1 MFIELHL
8 IHALPPSNANR
19 DKSGAPKKIQYGGSW
34 RARLSSQSQKRAAR
48 QHYGEWMAVDRKA
61 LAFRSR
67 RHDQALASRL
77 AFGDDADN
85 CYGDLMVARF
95 LLGLFNLKDENLIPA
110 MLEDSGNLL
119 FLSEHELD
127 TIAALAA
134 DHSVLLG
141 DMLERARRYQEALDL
156 NPKKAPAPEKP
167 SARDLQGIRKAL
179 GKLGQQVPG
188 DVALFGRMMA
198 SLTEANIDG
207 CTQVADA
214 ISVNSFAMENTI
226 RGMGRVIGEVDFFTA
241 EDDIEPMDES
251 SKEGAGHLG
260 ELPIVSPVYYRYAN
274 LNVTELARSIG
285 DPELAQQFAKGFI
298 TAFCA
303 TLPTGYIRSRAHLTQ
318 PDYVQV
324 QVTAAQPYSLAPA
337 FQVPINSCAG
347 DEDFLVQSIPHQAAD
362 ALRQYQ
368 DRLASMYGEKSL
380 YKAEVTTAP
389 SWDLPLSTASEWEV
403 PTKVSL
409 FDQAIDG
416 ALAVA
421 MGAGKE
427 VAYA

>member
-77 AFGDDADN
+77 SCCCTGFLGGDADN
-85 CYGDLMVARF
+85 LMVARF
-95 LLGLFNLKDENLIPA
+95 LLGLFNLKDDNLIPA
-110 MLEDSGNLL
+110 MLEDSSNLL

-127 TIAALAA
+127 TIALLAA

-141 DMLERARRYQEALDL
+141 DMLERAGRYREALAL
-156 NPKKAPAPEKP
+156 EPKKAPAPEKP

-198 SLTEANIDG
+198 SLTEASVDG

-214 ISVNSFAMENTI
+214 ISVNSFGITNVK
-226 RGMGRVIGEVDFFTA
+226 GMGQVIGELDFFTA
-241 EDDIEPMDES
+241 EDDIEPMDEE
-251 SKEGAGHLG
+251 SKSGAGHLG
-260 ELPIVSPVYYRYAN
+260 ELPIISPVYYRYV
-274 LNVTELARSIG
+274 NVTELARLIG

-303 TLPTGYIRSRAHLTQ
+303 TLPTGYIRSRGHLTQ

-324 QVTAAQPYSLAPA
+324 QVTAAQPYSLVGA
-337 FQVPINSCAG
+337 FHVPINSCVG

-368 DRLASMYGEKSL
+368 DRLASMYGDKSL
-380 YKAEVTTAP
+380 YKSEVTTHP
-389 SWDLPLSTASEWEV
+389 GWFGMPLDE
-403 PTKVSL
+403 
-409 FDQAIDG
+409 AIDG
-416 ALAVA
+416 ALAVV

>member
-34 RARLSSQSQKRAAR
+34 RARLSSQSQKRVAR

-67 RHDQALASRL
+67 RHDVALASRL
-77 AFGDDADN
+77 SCCCTGFLGGDADN
-85 CYGDLMVARF
+85 LMVARF
-95 LLGLFNLKDENLIPA
+95 LLGLFNLKDDNLIPA

-127 TIAALAA
+127 TIAAMAA

-198 SLTEANIDG
+198 SLTEASVDG

-226 RGMGRVIGEVDFFTA
+226 RGMGRVIGEPDFFTA
-241 EDDIEPMDES
+241 EDDVEPMDES

-274 LNVTELARSIG
+274 LNVTELARLIG

-298 TAFCA
+298 AAFCA
-303 TLPTGYIRSRAHLTQ
+303 TLPTGYIRSRAHLTR

-324 QVTAAQPYSLAPA
+324 QVTAAQPYSLVGA

-347 DEDFLVQSIPHQAAD
+347 DEDFVTQSIPHQAAD

-368 DRLASMYGEKSL
+368 DRLASMYGDKSL
-380 YKAEVTTAP
+380 YKSEVTTQP
-389 SWDLPLSTASEWEV
+389 GWFGMPLDE
-403 PTKVSL
+403 
-409 FDQAIDG
+409 AIDG

-421 MGAGKE
+421 MGAGKPE

>member
-48 QHYGEWMAVDRKA
+48 QHYGAWMAVDRKA

-67 RHDQALASRL
+67 RHDVALASRL
-77 AFGDDADN
+77 GFRTDDDN
-85 CYGDLMVARF
+85 LMVARF
-95 LLGLFNLKDENLIPA
+95 LLGLFNLKDDNLIPA

-127 TIAALAA
+127 TIASLAA
-134 DHSVLLG
+134 DHSVLLA
-141 DMLERARRYQEALDL
+141 DMLERAQRYQEALAL
-156 NPKKAPAPEKP
+156 KPKKAPAPEKP

-198 SLTEANIDG
+198 SLTEASVDG

-214 ISVNSFAMENTI
+214 ISVNSFALENTI

-260 ELPIVSPVYYRYAN
+260 ELPIISPVYYRYAN
-274 LNVTELARSIG
+274 VNVTELSRLIG
-285 DPELAQQFAKGFI
+285 NPELAGQFAKGFI

-303 TLPTGYIRSRAHLTQ
+303 TLPTGYIRSRAHLTR

-324 QVTAAQPYSLAPA
+324 QVTAAQPYSLVGA
-337 FQVPINSCAG
+337 FHVPINDCHGESEFMSVG
-347 DEDFLVQSIPHQAAD
+347 IPHQAAE

-368 DRLASMYGEKSL
+368 DRLNVIYGDKSL
-380 YKAEVTTAP
+380 YKAEATTEIG
-389 SWDLPLSTASEWEV
+389 WFGQPL
-403 PTKVSL
+403 
-409 FDQAIDG
+409 DQAIDG

-421 MGAGKE
+421 IGAGKPE

>member
-1 MFIELHL
+1 MFVELHL

-19 DKSGAPKKIQYGGSW
+19 DKSGAPKKIQYGGTW

-77 AFGDDADN
+77 SCCCTGFLGGDADN
-85 CYGDLMVARF
+85 LMVARF

-110 MLEDSGNLL
+110 MLEDSSNLL

-127 TIAALAA
+127 TIASLAA

-141 DMLERARRYQEALDL
+141 DMLERAGRYREALAL
-156 NPKKAPAPEKP
+156 EPKKAPAPEKP

-198 SLTEANIDG
+198 SLTEASVDG

-214 ISVNSFAMENTI
+214 ISVNSFGITNVK
-226 RGMGRVIGEVDFFTA
+226 GMGQVIGELDFFTA
-241 EDDIEPMDES
+241 EDDIEPMDEE
-251 SKEGAGHLG
+251 SKSGAGHLG
-260 ELPIVSPVYYRYAN
+260 ELPIISPVYYRYAN
-274 LNVTELARSIG
+274 LNVTELARLIG
-285 DPELAQQFAKGFI
+285 NSELAQQFAKGFI

-324 QVTAAQPYSLAPA
+324 QVTAAQPYSLVGA
-337 FQVPINSCAG
+337 FHVPINDCHGESEFTSLG
-347 DEDFLVQSIPHQAAD
+347 IHHQAAD

-368 DRLASMYGEKSL
+368 DRLASMYGDKSL
-380 YKAEVTTAP
+380 YKAESTTEIG
-389 SWDLPLSTASEWEV
+389 WFGQPL
-403 PTKVSL
+403 
-409 FDQAIDG
+409 DQAIDG

>member
-1 MFIELHL
+1 MFIEVHL

-67 RHDQALASRL
+67 RHDVALASRL
-77 AFGDDADN
+77 SCCCTGFLGGDADN
-85 CYGDLMVARF
+85 LMVARF
-95 LLGLFNLKDENLIPA
+95 LLGLFNLKDDNLIPA

-141 DMLERARRYQEALDL
+141 DMLERAQRYQEALDI

-198 SLTEANIDG
+198 SLTEASVDG

-214 ISVNSFAMENTI
+214 ISVNSFGITNVK
-226 RGMGRVIGEVDFFTA
+226 GMGQVIGEPDFFTA
-241 EDDIEPMDES
+241 EDDIEPLDEE
-251 SKEGAGHLG
+251 SKSGAGHLG
-260 ELPIVSPVYYRYAN
+260 ELPIISPVYYRYAN
-274 LNVTELARSIG
+274 LNVTELARLIG
-285 DPELAQQFAKGFI
+285 DPELAQQFARGFL
-298 TAFCA
+298 TAFCT
-303 TLPTGYIRSRAHLTQ
+303 TLPTGYVRSHAHLTR

-324 QVTAAQPYSLAPA
+324 RVTAAQPYTLAPA
-337 FQVPINSCAG
+337 FHVSINSCTT
-347 DEDFLVQSIPHQAAD
+347 DDDFLAQGIPHQAAD

-368 DRLASMYGEKSL
+368 DRLNVIYGDKSL
-380 YKAEVTTAP
+380 YKAEVTTQP
-389 SWDLPLSTASEWEV
+389 SWFGQPL
-403 PTKVSL
+403 
-409 FDQAIDG
+409 DGAIDG
-416 ALAVA
+416 ALQVA

>member
-1 MFIELHL
+1 
-8 IHALPPSNANR
+8 
-19 DKSGAPKKIQYGGSW
+19 
-34 RARLSSQSQKRAAR
+34 
-48 QHYGEWMAVDRKA
+48 MAVDRKA

-67 RHDQALASRL
+67 RHDVALASRL
-77 AFGDDADN
+77 SCCCTGFLGGDADN
-85 CYGDLMVARF
+85 LMVARF
-95 LLGLFNLKDENLIPA
+95 LLGLFNLKDDNLIPA
-110 MLEDSGNLL
+110 MLEDSSNLL

-141 DMLERARRYQEALDL
+141 DMLERAQRYQEALAL
-156 NPKKAPAPEKP
+156 EPKKAPAPEKP
-167 SARDLQGIRKAL
+167 SARDLQSIRKAL

-198 SLTEANIDG
+198 SLTEASVDG

-214 ISVNSFAMENTI
+214 ISVNSFGITNVK
-226 RGMGRVIGEVDFFTA
+226 GMGQVIGEVDFFTA
-241 EDDIEPMDES
+241 EDDVAPMDEEA
-251 SKEGAGHLG
+251 KAGAGHLG

-274 LNVTELARSIG
+274 LNVTEVARLIG

-337 FQVPINSCAG
+337 FQVPINSCVG

-368 DRLASMYGEKSL
+368 DRLASMYGDKSL
-380 YKAEVTTAP
+380 YKAEVTTHP
-389 SWDLPLSTASEWEV
+389 GWFGMPL
-403 PTKVSL
+403 
-409 FDQAIDG
+409 DGAIDG

>member
-19 DKSGAPKKIQYGGSW
+19 DKSGAPKKIQYGGTW
-34 RARLSSQSQKRAAR
+34 RARLSSQAQKRAAR

-67 RHDQALASRL
+67 RHDVALASRL

-85 CYGDLMVARF
+85 LMVARF

-110 MLEDSGNLL
+110 MLEDSSNLL

-127 TIAALAA
+127 TIAAIAA
-134 DHSVLLG
+134 DHSVLLQ

-156 NPKKAPAPEKP
+156 KPKKAPTPEKL

-179 GKLGQQVPG
+179 GKLGQQPPG
-188 DVALFGRMMA
+188 SVALFGRMMA
-198 SLTEANIDG
+198 SLTEASVDG

-214 ISVNSFAMENTI
+214 ISVNSFGITNVK
-226 RGMGRVIGEVDFFTA
+226 GMGQVIGELDFFTA
-241 EDDIEPMDES
+241 EDDIEPLDEE
-251 SKEGAGHLG
+251 SKSGAGHLG
-260 ELPIVSPVYYRYAN
+260 ELPIISPVYYRYAN
-274 LNVTELARSIG
+274 VNVTELARLIG

-303 TLPTGYIRSRAHLTQ
+303 TSPTGYIRSRAHLTQ

-324 QVTAAQPYSLAPA
+324 QVTAAQPYSSVNA
-337 FQVPINSCAG
+337 FQAPINSCAG
-347 DEDFLVQSIPHQAAD
+347 DEDFLVQSIPHQAID

-403 PTKVSL
+403 PKVSL

>member
-1 MFIELHL
+1 MFVELHL

-19 DKSGAPKKIQYGGSW
+19 DKSGAPKKIQYGGTW
-34 RARLSSQSQKRAAR
+34 RARLSSQSQKRVAR
-48 QHYGEWMAVDRKA
+48 QHYGAWMAVDRKA

-67 RHDQALASRL
+67 RHDVALASRL
-77 AFGDDADN
+77 SCCCTGFLGGDADN
-85 CYGDLMVARF
+85 LMVARF

-127 TIAALAA
+127 TIASLAA

-141 DMLERARRYQEALDL
+141 DMLDRAQRYQEALAL
-156 NPKKAPAPEKP
+156 EPKKAPAPEKP

-179 GKLGQQVPG
+179 SKLGQQVPG

-198 SLTEANIDG
+198 SLTEASVDG

-214 ISVNSFAMENTI
+214 ISVNSFGLEHSI
-226 RGMGRVIGEVDFFTA
+226 KGMGRVIGEPDFFTA
-241 EDDIEPMDES
+241 EDDVEPMDES

-260 ELPIVSPVYYRYAN
+260 ELPIISPVYYRYAN
-274 LNVTELARSIG
+274 VNVTELSRLIG

-298 TAFCA
+298 TAFCT
-303 TLPTGYIRSRAHLTQ
+303 TLPTGYIRSRAHLTR

-324 QVTAAQPYSLAPA
+324 QVTAAQPYTLAPA

-347 DEDFLVQSIPHQAAD
+347 DEDFVTQGIPHQAAD

-380 YKAEVTTAP
+380 YKAEVTTQP
-389 SWDLPLSTASEWEV
+389 GWFGMPL
-403 PTKVSL
+403 
-409 FDQAIDG
+409 DGAIDG

-421 MGAGKE
+421 MGAGKPE

>member
-19 DKSGAPKKIQYGGSW
+19 DKSGAPKKIQYGGTW
-34 RARLSSQSQKRAAR
+34 RARLSSQAQKRAAR

-67 RHDQALASRL
+67 RHDVALASRL
-77 AFGDDADN
+77 AFGGDADN
-85 CYGDLMVARF
+85 LMVARF
-95 LLGLFNLKDENLIPA
+95 LLGLFNLKDDNLIPA
-110 MLEDSGNLL
+110 MLEDSSNLL

-134 DHSVLLG
+134 DHSVLLA
-141 DMLERARRYQEALDL
+141 DMLERAGRYREALAL
-156 NPKKAPAPEKP
+156 EPKKAPAPEKP

-198 SLTEANIDG
+198 SLTEASVDG

-214 ISVNSFAMENTI
+214 ISVNSFGITNVK
-226 RGMGRVIGEVDFFTA
+226 GMGQVIGELDFFTA
-241 EDDIEPMDES
+241 EDDVEPMDES

-260 ELPIVSPVYYRYAN
+260 ELPIISPVYYRYAN

-337 FQVPINSCAG
+337 FQVPINSCVG

-380 YKAEVTTAP
+380 YKAEVTTQP
-389 SWDLPLSTASEWEV
+389 GWFGMPLDE
-403 PTKVSL
+403 
-409 FDQAIDG
+409 AIDG

-421 MGAGKE
+421 MGAGKPE

>member
-1 MFIELHL
+1 
-8 IHALPPSNANR
+8 
-19 DKSGAPKKIQYGGSW
+19 
-34 RARLSSQSQKRAAR
+34 
-48 QHYGEWMAVDRKA
+48 MAVDRKA

-67 RHDQALASRL
+67 RHDVALASRL

-85 CYGDLMVARF
+85 LMVARF
-95 LLGLFNLKDENLIPA
+95 LLGLFNLKDDNLIPA

-127 TIAALAA
+127 TIAAIAA
-134 DHSVLLG
+134 DYPILLQ
-141 DMLERARRYQEALDL
+141 DMLERARRYQEALAL
-156 NPKKAPAPEKP
+156 EPKKAPAPEKP

-198 SLTEANIDG
+198 SLTEASVDG

-214 ISVNSFAMENTI
+214 ISVNSFAMEHAI
-226 RGMGRVIGEVDFFTA
+226 RGMGRVIGEPDFFTA
-241 EDDIEPMDES
+241 EDDVEPMDES

-260 ELPIVSPVYYRYAN
+260 ELPIISPVYYRYAN
-274 LNVTELARSIG
+274 LNVTELARLIG
-285 DPELAQQFAKGFI
+285 DSELAQQFAKGFI

-303 TLPTGYIRSRAHLTQ
+303 TLPTGYIRSRAHLTR

-347 DEDFLVQSIPHQAAD
+347 DEDFVTQSIPHQAAD

-368 DRLASMYGEKSL
+368 DRLASMYGDKSL
-380 YKAEVTTAP
+380 YKSEVTTQP
-389 SWDLPLSTASEWEV
+389 GWFGMPLDE
-403 PTKVSL
+403 
-409 FDQAIDG
+409 AIDG

-421 MGAGKE
+421 MGAGKPE

>member
-1 MFIELHL
+1 MFIEVHL

-67 RHDQALASRL
+67 RHDVALASRL
-77 AFGDDADN
+77 SCCCTGFLGGDADN
-85 CYGDLMVARF
+85 LMVARF
-95 LLGLFNLKDENLIPA
+95 LLGLFNLKDDNLIPA

-141 DMLERARRYQEALDL
+141 DMLERAQRYQEALDI

-198 SLTEANIDG
+198 SLTEASVDG

-214 ISVNSFAMENTI
+214 ISVNSFGITNVK
-226 RGMGRVIGEVDFFTA
+226 GMGQVIGEPDFFTA
-241 EDDIEPMDES
+241 EDDIEPLDEE
-251 SKEGAGHLG
+251 SKSGAGHLG
-260 ELPIVSPVYYRYAN
+260 ELPIISPVYYRYAN
-274 LNVTELARSIG
+274 LNVTELARLIG
-285 DPELAQQFAKGFI
+285 DPELAQQFARGFL
-298 TAFCA
+298 TAFCT
-303 TLPTGYIRSRAHLTQ
+303 TLPTGYVRSHAHLTR

-324 QVTAAQPYSLAPA
+324 RVTAAQPYTLAPA
-337 FQVPINSCAG
+337 FHVSINSCTT
-347 DEDFLVQSIPHQAAD
+347 DDDFLAQGIPHQAAD

-368 DRLASMYGEKSL
+368 DRLNVIYGDKSL
-380 YKAEVTTAP
+380 YKAEVTTQP
-389 SWDLPLSTASEWEV
+389 GWFGQPL
-403 PTKVSL
+403 
-409 FDQAIDG
+409 DGAIDG
-416 ALAVA
+416 ALQVA